1 MSCQFVY
8 AVRADFSRC
17 NVAVPDDPRNAF
29 GIAPACIVFLLI
41 KLHLFGMRSTS
52 ALRVCSIKSHM

>member
-17 NVAVPDDPRNAF
+17 NVAVPDDPRSTF
-29 GIAPACIVFLLI
+29 GISAACIVFLLVKVI
-41 KLHLFGMRSTS
+41 FVWNLLSFGFEG
-52 ALRVCSIKSHM
+52 VFD